1 MHRYPV
7 RVEAETFYLEEQS
20 TPEDNRYAFAYTIT
34 ISNLSEV
41 PVTLRRRRW
50 LITDSDCQAREVAG
64 DGVVGK
70 QPCLQPGTRFRYT
83 SGAMLE
89 TPVNT
94 MEGEYEME
102 TDAGECFLVPIDRF
116 TLSIPRTLH

>member
-1 MHRYPV
+1 MHQYPV

-20 TPEDNRYAFAYTIT
+20 IPEDNHYAFAYTIT

-41 PVTLRRRRW
+41 TMTLRRRRW
-50 LITDSDCQAREVAG
+50 LITDSACQVREVTG
-64 DGVVGK
+64 EGVVGK
-70 QPCLQPGTRFRYT
+70 QPRLLPGTQFRYT

-102 TDAGECFLVPIDRF
+102 TETGEVLVAPIDRF